1 MNITKEALEFTKA
14 DYSQKLYNTQAGNVT
29 LSAEDRERLQ
39 SDYSAKL
46 KATEKELQKYDKG

>member
-14 DYSQKLYNTQAGNVT
+14 DYSQKLYNTEKVT

-46 KATEKELQKYDKG
+46 EETEKELAKFADH